1 MNKLFKKW
9 STPIE
14 ARKFGPG
21 RDIGYFLFLCIAVF
35 LYFFITYIGE
45 QLGPINVERWN
56 DFQKSWAVQTL
67 VISVILVLLS
77 PNKNKFIANLIVA
90 GCIGL
95 FSIILLIST
104 KTDYEIAVSKNTR
117 ESISTKY
124 LEKQCRSSGVS
135 DSIFECERNKTTTGW
150 NGKEVTYKI
159 KYTGSVDRVGE
170 YFYPKGHPRKHY
182 DNDGNNKSEL
192 KKFLN
197 KDNKEV
203 SKRKYP
209 QYNYK
214 TGEVV
219 EQLDD

>member
-1 MNKLFKKW
+1 MW
-9 STPIE
+9 I
-14 ARKFGPG
+14 
-21 RDIGYFLFLCIAVF
+21 
-35 LYFFITYIGE
+35 
-45 QLGPINVERWN
+45 
-56 DFQKSWAVQTL
+56 
-67 VISVILVLLS
+67 
-77 PNKNKFIANLIVA
+77 
-90 GCIGL
+90 
-95 FSIILLIST
+95 FSIGVLINT
-104 KTDYEIAVSKNTR
+104 KTDLEIAISKNTR
-117 ESISTKY
+117 GSITTKY
-124 LEKQCRSSGVS
+124 LVNQCTPSSVW
-135 DSIFECERNKTTTGW
+135 DDVFVCERNKTTTGW

-170 YFYPKGHPRKHY
+170 YFYPKGHPRKLY